1 MSSESFYNWK
11 MSTNIIRDELKKLE
25 TKKAGKRYRPYLDDN
40 SVESKPPTPAKK
52 PAADP
57 RKELEGSTEE
67 TLTKRDSPCSA
78 EGKSRRL
85 TERRPNG

>member
-1 MSSESFYNWK
+1 

-25 TKKAGKRYRPYLDDN
+25 NKKAGKRYRPYLDDN
-40 SVESKPPTPAKK
+40 SVESKSPTPVKK
-52 PAADP
+52 SPADL

-78 EGKSRRL
+78 EGKCWLL